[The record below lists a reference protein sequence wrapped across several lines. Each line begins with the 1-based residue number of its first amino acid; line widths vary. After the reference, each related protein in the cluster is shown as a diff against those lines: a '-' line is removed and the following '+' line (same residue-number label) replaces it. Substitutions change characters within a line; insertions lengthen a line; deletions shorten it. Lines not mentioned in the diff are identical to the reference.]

1 MEYVGEE
8 QMVEQDGDN
17 DGGWVETHHFDE
29 STSGINEKICEM
41 TLDSSKVCSSLLIF
55 LICFVMFI
63 LYR

>member
-41 TLDSSKVCSSLLIF
+41 TLDSSKVRNSLLSFRF
-55 LICFVMFI
+55 LF
-63 LYR
+63 L